1 MIRALRNRPL
11 VVVVIAVVALALVG
25 LATVRSAGLALP
37 EHRALWPRQLAWL
50 IVGSAA
56 ALLVARADLRRLQDR
71 RALLI
76 HGALILATI
85 ATFAASGVHDAHR
98 WLHLGR
104 LNVQPSEPLK
114 LGLVLALASCFSRPA
129 EGPRPLR
136 DLALPA
142 GLFACTLIPVLL
154 QPDLGTA
161 VVLALIAASA
171 PALERFSRGAR
182 ATLAIGA
189 IGSLATVWHT
199 LHDYQR
205 ARLVAFVHG
214 ADPQTTGY
222 QSDHALRL
230 VGAGRLLGGGA
241 FAGSEPYPLPE
252 AHGDFAFAVWAHE
265 HGFAGT
271 ALVLGLYL
279 ALVLAALQI
288 ATAARDRFE
297 ARVAVGVAALF
308 FWQAAINT
316 GMVMDL
322 LPVVGVP
329 LPLISYG
336 GSSALTCLIGVG
348 LLASVARRP
357 AAT

>member
-1 MIRALRNRPL
+1 MMRVLRNRPI
-11 VVVVIAVVALALVG
+11 VVVVAAVVALAAVG

-37 EHRALWPRQLAWL
+37 GRSALWPRQLAWL
-50 IVGSAA
+50 IVSSAA
-56 ALLVARADLRRLQDR
+56 ALLVARADLRRLKGR
-71 RALLI
+71 RAPLI

-142 GLFACTLIPVLL
+142 GLLACTLIPVLL

-171 PALERFSRGAR
+171 LALERFSRGAR
-182 ATLAIGA
+182 AALAIGA
-189 IGSLATVWHT
+189 IGSLATVWLT

-205 ARLVAFVHG
+205 ARLAAFVHG
-214 ADPQTTGY
+214 ADPLTTGY

-230 VGAGRLLGGGA
+230 VGAGRLLGA
-241 FAGSEPYPLPE
+241 SSFAGSEPYPLPE

-279 ALVLAALQI
+279 ALVLAALRI
-288 ATAARDRFE
+288 AAGARDRFE

-308 FWQAAINT
+308 FWQAAINA
-316 GMVMDL
+316 GMVMGL
-322 LPVVGVP
+322 LPVVGVT

-336 GSSALTCLIGVG
+336 GSSAFTCLVGVG

-357 AAT
+357 TAA